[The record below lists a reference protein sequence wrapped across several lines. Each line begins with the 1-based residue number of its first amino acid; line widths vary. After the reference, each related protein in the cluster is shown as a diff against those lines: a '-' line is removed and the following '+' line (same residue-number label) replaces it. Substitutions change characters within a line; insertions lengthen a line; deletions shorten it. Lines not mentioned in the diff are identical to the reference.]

1 VDVSYRHLSGIYF
14 FAQDGAFAHKLARA
28 GRMETLK
35 NLYANAGTWSEGLP
49 ANAGPPEVWM
59 RVIVM
64 GLGGLA
70 LALVPVVAVIFLVW
84 AERKIVARM
93 QGRLGPNN
101 SGAYGGTW
109 GILQT
114 FADALK
120 LLVKEDVIPAA
131 ADRCIFNAAPVLIL
145 AIAVLIWA
153 VIPLGEGLIGAD
165 LNIGILYVLFLGLG
179 KMVAMLMAGWG
190 SNNKYALLGALRAIA
205 QMISY
210 EIPLVLAVLVVV
222 MVTGSFS
229 MQDIIEAQDIPFLFT
244 MPVTA
249 LLFFVASLAEV
260 GRLPFDLAEADS
272 ELVAGYFVEYSGMKF
287 GQFYLAEFMSSFAF
301 SAITAVLFLGG
312 WRGPFAASV
321 PILGSVWLLLKTV
334 LVFFVLMWLR
344 GTLPRLRI
352 DQMLKFNWT
361 FLVPVALANICV
373 TALAVK
379 AVPSSASPWVEATT
393 LLGTNILLALAVLGI
408 LVVAGR
414 RARQRSET
422 RTATQLEAERRH
434 LREGAKPA

>member
-1 VDVSYRHLSGIYF
+1 MEFLKSLDFNAGIW
-14 FAQDGAFAHKLARA
+14 L
-28 GRMETLK
+28 EEL
-35 NLYANAGTWSEGLP
+35 LANAGL
-49 ANAGPPEVWM
+49 PEVLA
-59 RVIVM
+59 RVMVM
-64 GLGGLA
+64 GIGGLA
-70 LALVPVVAVIFLVW
+70 LAFVPLVAVIFLIW

-93 QGRLGPNN
+93 QGRYGPNN
-101 SGAYGGTW
+101 SGAYGGAW
-109 GILQT
+109 GLLQT

-131 ADRCIFNAAPVLIL
+131 ADRWVFNAAPVLIL
-145 AIAVLIWA
+145 TVAVLIWA
-153 VIPLGEGLIGAD
+153 VIPLGEGVIGAD
-165 LNIGILYVLFLGLG
+165 LNIGILYVLSLSLG

-205 QMISY
+205 QLISY
-210 EIPLVLAVLVVV
+210 EIPLVLAVLAVV

-272 ELVAGYFVEYSGMKF
+272 ELVSGYFVEYSGMKF
-287 GQFYLAEFMSSFAF
+287 GQFYLSEFMNSFAF
-301 SAITAVLFLGG
+301 SVIAAALFLGG

-321 PILGSVWLLLKTV
+321 PILGSVWLLLKAV

-344 GTLPRLRI
+344 GTIPRLRI
-352 DQMLKFNWT
+352 DQMLKFNWK
-361 FLVPVALANICV
+361 FLVPAALANICV
-373 TALAVK
+373 TALADK
-379 AVPSSASPWVEATT
+379 AVPVSASPWVRAGT
-393 LLGTNILLALAVLGI
+393 LLGANILLALAGLGTATG
-408 LVVAGR
+408 VAAAGR

-422 RTATQLEAERRH
+422 RTATQLETERPPGH
-434 LREGAKPA
+434 LREEIEPA